1 MKNNLAFRFFVNIL
15 VYLFI
20 VLAFYF
26 LYSPLNNHPNNKTGS
41 SAKFVYQQF

>member
-20 VLAFYF
+20 VLAFCF
-26 LYSPLNNHPNNKTGS
+26 LYSPLNTHPNNKTGS

>member
-1 MKNNLAFRFFVNIL
+1 MKKTLTFNFLANIL
-15 VYLFI
+15 LYLFI

-26 LYSPLNNHPNNKTGS
+26 LYSPLNKHPNNKTGS